1 MKNKE
6 ERIEISREID
16 VAEASSEARRLALAL
31 GFNKT
36 EQYMISTAVSELARN
51 ICLYAMKGEI
61 TIRVL
66 ERRSKKGIEV
76 VAEDEGPGIQ
86 DVAKAMKDHFS
97 TSEGLGLG
105 LPATKRL
112 MNEFSIDTE
121 RKRGTK
127 ITARK
132 WI

>member
-105 LPATKRL
+105 LPGTKRL